1 MLRIKTVNVI
11 ARECNFELTIFQYK
25 LLIEVQ
31 HEINSMYEYDELETL
46 SAMVKHAK
54 RTPVGQA
61 PTDELSVNQ
70 RLENWSTLKKSLT
83 VTSCSISTASQ
94 TICLMTAGLGF

>member
-11 ARECNFELTIFQYK
+11 ARECNFELTTFQYK

-46 SAMVKHAK
+46 SAINFE
-54 RTPVGQA
+54 G
-61 PTDELSVNQ
+61 
-70 RLENWSTLKKSLT
+70 KSL
-83 VTSCSISTASQ
+83 
-94 TICLMTAGLGF
+94 